1 MYRILMFKGMRKMKK
16 ITAVILAVALSV
28 LMLCGCN
35 KSDGSSDNSSQSS
48 TQASQTGSEGESSVS
63 KYDLKFAELLNSFD
77 YSSYESFAK
86 NFTADSNE
94 DYMKQSYEAL
104 KSGLLYRDQCCIG
117 IDKGVYYY
125 LFLATINEITQ
136 PSLVALEYNAN
147 EDRFYVKMNDETV
160 QKGNEFMT
168 PLICTE
174 CSGRGYT
181 EESGEQHQCTNCYG
195 LGVLFP

>member
-1 MYRILMFKGMRKMKK
+1 MKK
-16 ITAVILAVALSV
+16 LTVIVLAAALSM

-48 TQASQTGSEGESSVS
+48 TQASQTSQTGSKGESSAS
-63 KYDLKFAELLNSFD
+63 EYDQKFAELLNSFD

-94 DYMKQSYEAL
+94 EYVKMSYDSL
-104 KSGLLYRDQCCIG
+104 KSGILYKDQCCIG
-117 IDKGVYYY
+117 IDNGVYYY
-125 LFLATINEITQ
+125 LFLATINEVTQ
-136 PSLVALEYNAN
+136 PSLVALEYNTD

-181 EESGEQHQCTNCYG
+181 EVSGEQQQCTNCYG